1 MTWLDGTVTLISGG
15 ASGLGRAL
23 VDRFIAEGSQV
34 AVLDKSKDKL
44 AAMQGELG
52 DQVLLVHGDVRNYDD
67 NTQAVAETVARF
79 GRLDTFI
86 GNAAL
91 WDYSTKLVDLPGDS
105 ASDAFDEVFGVN
117 VKGYMLGAKAAVGEL
132 AKTGGSMIFTVSN
145 AGFYTDGGGVLY
157 TASKH
162 AVVGLI
168 KQLAFEFA
176 PKVRVNGV
184 APGFIPS
191 DMRGPAALGLDE
203 MSFSSLDLTDLIRT
217 MLPLA
222 TVPTAA
228 DYAGNYVLLASKANS
243 STATGAIINCDGG
256 IGIRGLTQPSGG
268 ADL

>member
-1 MTWLDGTVTLISGG
+1 MTWLEGTVTLISGG

-44 AAMQGELG
+44 AAMEGELG
-52 DQVLLVHGDVRNYDD
+52 DKVLLVHGDVRNYDD

-79 GRLDTFI
+79 GKLDTFI

-91 WDYSTKLVDLPGDS
+91 WDYSTKLVDLPGDR

-145 AGFYTDGGGVLY
+145 AGFYPDGGGVLY
-157 TASKH
+157 TGSKH

-184 APGFIPS
+184 APGFVPS

-203 MSFSSLDLTDLIRT
+203 MSFSSLDLTELIKT
-217 MLPLA
+217 MMPLA
-222 TVPTAA
+222 AVPTAA